1 VALPSAS
8 KGEVGLE
15 IDLKQP
21 LPVSFALIDKK
32 NRREYNEIIITRYDK
47 ERARLFSGEK
57 IYLLLSERSVTR
69 PGGERKGH
77 ARIFIDPETG
87 TYQIEDLGS
96 TSGTK
101 VNGKGLNKGSS
112 LALVSGDTIT
122 VGNILMKYYDQR
134 PLMETQF

>member
-1 VALPSAS
+1 
-8 KGEVGLE
+8 
-15 IDLKQP
+15 LKQP
-21 LPVSFALIDKK
+21 LPVPFALIDKK
-32 NRREYNEIIITRYDK
+32 NRIEFDEIIITRYDQ
-47 ERARLFSGEK
+47 ERKRLFSGEK

-77 ARIFIDPETG
+77 ARIFIDPKTG
-87 TYQIEDLGS
+87 MYQIEDLGS

-101 VNGKGLNKGSS
+101 VNGKGLNRGLT
-112 LALVSGDTIT
+112 LALVSGDTIA

>member
-1 VALPSAS
+1 
-8 KGEVGLE
+8 
-15 IDLKQP
+15 
-21 LPVSFALIDKK
+21 
-32 NRREYNEIIITRYDK
+32 
-47 ERARLFSGEK
+47 
-57 IYLLLSERSVTR
+57 VTR
-69 PGGERKGH
+69 PGGERRGH
-77 ARIFIDPETG
+77 ARIFIDPKTG

-101 VNGKGLNKGSS
+101 VNGKRLNKGSS